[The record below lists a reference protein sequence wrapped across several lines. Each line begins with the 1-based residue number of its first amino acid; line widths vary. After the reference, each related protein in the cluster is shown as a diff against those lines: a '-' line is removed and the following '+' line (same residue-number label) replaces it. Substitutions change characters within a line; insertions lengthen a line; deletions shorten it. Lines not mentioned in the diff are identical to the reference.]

1 MSKITTMNGLYG
13 RMMAGASALAIISGA
28 QIAVGESGGGLIDS
42 PLATLANQSLVN
54 DQRQT
59 GENEGGVVT
68 TVRGGDFVTKLKKR
82 REVVGASI
90 LTDDNRVIADAEG
103 LTAINTLTSDATA
116 IEGNAGSAFDG
127 AATLGDLTIA
137 KSYSSLLSQ
146 QIIENNV
153 EAEVTGDVDFEA
165 LSKGDLVDST
175 ITVDGNSVLATA
187 AAGAVAN
194 TLNQQADTEM
204 SAGASALLVSRQEA
218 GKYADTLATVGEV
231 DFDLETADV
240 NNSTASISNNTVSA
254 DATALTA
261 QNELNVEAGSIAG
274 NKLSALDGTASLGD
288 FAITKGF
295 STLVSDQTVG
305 DKTGAVLDEEIELD
319 IEIEEY
325 RERTDYDFS
334 GSSALMD
341 GNTFAASATAAEAT
355 NTLSQTADTV
365 MEAGSSASLASR
377 QEIENERG
385 AQTYATID
393 DVELELD
400 IGDDAEGSYA
410 SISKNTV
417 QAGANGL
424 VALNAVDIEAGSI
437 EGNKKFLDG
446 TLSYKG
452 LEIAKGNTTLVSDQT
467 IEDTVTATISEADMG
482 IDVDDDIGVGD
493 YSDNG
498 STLLVADNLVEAQ
511 ATAGSAVNTLSQNAS
526 TSMTDSAAAVLASS
540 QEMVRGAD
548 VKAELTNF
556 DFDIDVEDD
565 VKEVAST
572 LAIRDNTMQAAA
584 TGLTSQNAM
593 RIEAGTEITGNGYAT
608 TLTKKRNLL
617 STVDYTVS
625 NSQVVK
631 GDVEA
636 IVEQNEGDEN
646 DLKINIGNDI
656 TSASSASISGNIV
669 RALATGASSIN
680 QGELMAGSVDGSGI
694 GVVNQQ
700 FIKSKIEAEVDDTFL
715 EIEVG
720 DDSRDQ
726 SALSISNNAVVAAA
740 TAATASNS
748 VTVEAD
754 TTLDG
759 GEGYGAVIMTEK
771 GFFDGFG
778 TGAATLLNEQ
788 TSKGK
793 VRVNAK
799 DTDFEVLTD
808 DNSEGVVDVKDNT
821 VLAQAR
827 GNIADNSVA
836 MSAGTSIDPSA
847 QGVLASNQARTGSIK
862 ANVEDADFFAVNAAD
877 KDREARVVGSTSVEG
892 NLARSSVA
900 ANTASNSFNVDAGTK
915 AGDANGIV
923 LNGTTGLGLL
933 GANAQYAVLN
943 AQNTSANLVS
953 KVSNADFRVSG
964 RMLDGT
970 ASLTGNTVLADAT
983 GNSAQNVMDIT
994 AGIDSYGSASLINVQ
1009 NQTGD
1014 ITSIVRGVDMTVKFT
1029 SPFDGAASTFRN
1041 SGNTVAATAVGNSA
1055 VNTLNRGR

>member
-1 MSKITTMNGLYG
+1 M
-13 RMMAGASALAIISGA
+13 
-28 QIAVGESGGGLIDS
+28 IDS

-68 TVRGGDFVTKLKKR
+68 TVRGGDFVTKLTNR
-82 REVVGASI
+82 REVVGVSV

-127 AATLGDLTIA
+127 AATLGDLTIT
-137 KSYSSLLSQ
+137 KSYSALLSQ

-165 LSKGDLVDST
+165 FSKGDLVDST
-175 ITVDGNSVLATA
+175 ITVDGNSVSATA
-187 AAGAVAN
+187 TSGAVAN

-240 NNSTASISNNTVSA
+240 NNSTASISDNTVSA
-254 DATALTA
+254 NATALTA

-274 NKLSALDGTASLGD
+274 NQLSALDGTASLGD

-319 IEIEEY
+319 IEIETY

-377 QEIENERG
+377 QMIENERG

-393 DVELELD
+393 DIELEVD
-400 IGDDAEGSYA
+400 IGIGSNEGQDSMGSFS
-410 SISKNTV
+410 SISENTV
-417 QAGANGL
+417 QADANGL
-424 VALNAVDIEAGSI
+424 VARNAVTVEAGSI
-437 EGNKKFLDG
+437 EGNKRFLDG
-446 TLSYKG
+446 TLQFKK
-452 LEIAKGNTTLVSDQT
+452 LEIVKGNTTLVSDQT

-482 IDVDDDIGVGD
+482 IDVKDDVSAGQ

-511 ATAGSAVNTLSQNAS
+511 ATAGSAVNSLSQNAS

-625 NSQVVK
+625 NSQLVK

-636 IVEQNEGDEN
+636 IVEQNEGEEN

-656 TSASSASISGNIV
+656 NSASSASISGNIV
-669 RALATGASSIN
+669 RALATGASSVN
-680 QGELMAGSVDGSGI
+680 EGELMAGSVDGSGI
-694 GVVNQQ
+694 GAVNQQ
-700 FIKSKIEAEVDDTFL
+700 LVKSKIEAEVDDTFF

-726 SALSISNNAVVAAA
+726 SALSISDNAVVAAA

-754 TTLDG
+754 TTLNG
-759 GEGYGAVIMTEK
+759 GEGYGAVIMTGK

-793 VRVNAK
+793 VRVDAK

-808 DNSEGVVDVKDNT
+808 DNSEGVIDVTDNT

-847 QGVLASNQARTGSIK
+847 QGVLASNQTRTGSIK

-877 KDREARVVGSTSVEG
+877 KDREARVLGSTSVEG

-900 ANTASNSFNVDAGTK
+900 ANSASNSFNVDAGTK

-983 GNSAQNVMDIT
+983 GNSAQNVMNIT